1 MKNPL
6 NRRLL
11 REFKQDLGKY
21 ISLFLF
27 LCLTISF
34 VSGFLVADN
43 SMKIAYDESFD
54 KYQIENGHFALAAE
68 MPSQVKEKLEKEDV
82 KINEL
87 FYKDFSVRKDDTL
100 RIYRSRKTV
109 DKTCLMYGDMPQNDS
124 EIVIDRLYA
133 ENNDISVG
141 DTIKADG
148 KKFKISGLVA
158 FSDYSALFKNNTDM
172 MFDANRF
179 STAIVSDEA
188 YDSLSDTNEVYCYVW
203 LNNDTSLNDQQQAD
217 KADDIMDILKETGL
231 LTDFVK
237 RSDNQAIVFTGN
249 DMGSDKSMMMMLL
262 YVIVVILAFVF
273 GITIKSTIEKEASVV
288 GTLRASG
295 YTRSEMVRHY
305 LILPVMITLIAA
317 IIGNVLGYS
326 CMKEIVVSMYY
337 ASYSL
342 PTYTTIWNTDAFV
355 STTVIPCLI
364 IFIVDF
370 VILHTA
376 LSLPPLQFLRHE
388 LQRKKKKRVTKL
400 KRGKFIT
407 RFRIRI
413 ILQNIPAYLTLFI
426 GIMLASVLLI
436 FGMVMSP
443 LIDHFKVEVKD
454 SLISEYQYILK
465 APVETKN
472 KDAEK
477 YCVNSLNIPDGESIT
492 IYGISENSKYLSD
505 IDLPE
510 NQNEVIVTDGYM
522 EKYNLQTGDTIKLVK
537 KYEDKEYQF
546 KIVGHY
552 YYAAALA
559 VFMPTSN
566 FNDTF
571 EMENDYFSGYFSDD
585 EITDIDDLYIASVI
599 RSNDLT
605 VLTDQLEDS
614 MGSMFPLISVFSAVL
629 YVLLMYILAKLVI
642 EKNTASISMIKILG
656 YSNREAGRLYNSST
670 AIVVLF
676 SILINIPISYLVMR
690 VLYYIFI
697 KELNGWVNFYVAP
710 WIYPAMFLI
719 GVVCYFAVH
728 FILMKKVRK
737 IPMTNALKNIE

>member
-231 LTDFVK
+231 LTD
-237 RSDNQAIVFTGN
+237 
-249 DMGSDKSMMMMLL
+249 LL
-262 YVIVVILAFVF
+262 F
-273 GITIKSTIEKEASVV
+273 
-288 GTLRASG
+288 
-295 YTRSEMVRHY
+295 
-305 LILPVMITLIAA
+305 
-317 IIGNVLGYS
+317 
-326 CMKEIVVSMYY
+326 
-337 ASYSL
+337 
-342 PTYTTIWNTDAFV
+342 
-355 STTVIPCLI
+355 
-364 IFIVDF
+364 
-370 VILHTA
+370 
-376 LSLPPLQFLRHE
+376 
-388 LQRKKKKRVTKL
+388 
-400 KRGKFIT
+400 
-407 RFRIRI
+407 
-413 ILQNIPAYLTLFI
+413 
-426 GIMLASVLLI
+426 
-436 FGMVMSP
+436 
-443 LIDHFKVEVKD
+443 
-454 SLISEYQYILK
+454 
-465 APVETKN
+465 
-472 KDAEK
+472 
-477 YCVNSLNIPDGESIT
+477 
-492 IYGISENSKYLSD
+492 
-505 IDLPE
+505 
-510 NQNEVIVTDGYM
+510 
-522 EKYNLQTGDTIKLVK
+522 
-537 KYEDKEYQF
+537 
-546 KIVGHY
+546 
-552 YYAAALA
+552 
-559 VFMPTSN
+559 
-566 FNDTF
+566 
-571 EMENDYFSGYFSDD
+571 DYF
-585 EITDIDDLYIASVI
+585 A
-599 RSNDLT
+599 
-605 VLTDQLEDS
+605 
-614 MGSMFPLISVFSAVL
+614 A
-629 YVLLMYILAKLVI
+629 
-642 EKNTASISMIKILG
+642 
-656 YSNREAGRLYNSST
+656 
-670 AIVVLF
+670 
-676 SILINIPISYLVMR
+676 
-690 VLYYIFI
+690 
-697 KELNGWVNFYVAP
+697 
-710 WIYPAMFLI
+710 
-719 GVVCYFAVH
+719 
-728 FILMKKVRK
+728 
-737 IPMTNALKNIE
+737 